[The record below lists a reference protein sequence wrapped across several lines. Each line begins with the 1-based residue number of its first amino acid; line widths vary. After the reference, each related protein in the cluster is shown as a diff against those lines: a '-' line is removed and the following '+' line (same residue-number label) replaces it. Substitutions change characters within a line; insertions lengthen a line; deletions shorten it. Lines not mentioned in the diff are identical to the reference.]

1 MKLYMRLIIIITMM
15 KSGNSINNLIKIVC
29 GDPARRN
36 DAFGIIGIQSDIIND
51 TIRIGLAKQFFN
63 QPYSIVANYFT
74 KIKNNLKPDFI
85 GIETNYRG
93 EKLLQLFNYKYNLD
107 IKGIHTSAN
116 LTEKTRQTGKV
127 MDKSYMIKWFIKHKL
142 AHKIKF
148 PEILTPEMIT
158 LTNQM
163 NDMIRIP
170 TQTGYTYKA
179 QKGRHDDLF
188 MALLLCC
195 HIHVHYREKMLY
207 NE

>member
-1 MKLYMRLIIIITMM
+1 MTMKN
-15 KSGNSINNLIKIVC
+15 GNLMKIVC
-29 GDPARRN
+29 GDPARSH

-51 TIRIGLAKQFFN
+51 VVRIGLAKQFFN
-63 QPYSIVANYFT
+63 QPYGVVASYFGT
-74 KIKNNLKPDFI
+74 IQNNLKPDFM

-93 EKLLQLFNYKYNLD
+93 HKLLKLFNNKYNLP
-107 IKGIHTSAN
+107 IKGIYTSSN
-116 LTEKTRQTGKV
+116 LTEKTRVSGKV

-142 AHKIKF
+142 YHKIKF
-148 PEILTPEMIT
+148 PEIMTPEMIT

-195 HIHVHYREKMLY
+195 HVHLHYRENMLY
-207 NE
+207 NES